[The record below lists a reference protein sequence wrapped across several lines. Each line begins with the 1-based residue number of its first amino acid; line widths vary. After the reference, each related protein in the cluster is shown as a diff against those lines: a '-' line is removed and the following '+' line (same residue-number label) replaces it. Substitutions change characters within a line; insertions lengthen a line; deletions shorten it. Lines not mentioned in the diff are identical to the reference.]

1 MATVIQIKRGTGTSA
16 PGSLVA
22 GELAVTLGTGSQ
34 SDAGDRLFVGDGSNV
49 DVIGGKY
56 FTDMLDQ
63 VHGTLTAASAVI
75 VDSNKAVD
83 ELLIG
88 NHSSNGGALKLNEG
102 TSNGSHFIALK
113 APNAVT
119 ANTTLTLP
127 DGAGTDGQFLQTNGS
142 DTLAWATVTSSF
154 TIAADSGSNDT
165 FNTGQTLTL
174 AGGTGIDSTV
184 SNNQVSFA
192 IDSTVT
198 TLTGSQTLTN
208 KTLTTP
214 IIASLKQSGSNTL
227 TMPAATDTL
236 VGKATT
242 DTLTNKTLTN
252 PIITEIDSG
261 STITLDATTDI
272 ILDADGGDVFFKDG
286 GTTIATLSNTSS
298 DFVIT
303 TGVQDKDF
311 IVKGDDGGSAITA
324 LTLDMS
330 NAGAATF
337 NSTITATG
345 FVIGSADIGEAELE
359 ILDGL
364 TVTTDE
370 VNIIDGDA
378 TVGTTAFA
386 AGDGLVHNDDGT
398 MKQTSVATLDTFL
411 SATTKTLTNKTIA
424 LGSNTVSGTL
434 AQFQTAVT
442 DATLVDLD
450 DSQTLS
456 NKTLAS
462 PVITTQFSIGS
473 AVITEAELE
482 ILDGATATTAELN
495 IIDGD
500 TSATSTTLAD
510 ADRVVVN
517 DNGTMVQVALT
528 DFETYFEGA
537 LDTLS
542 NVTTVG
548 ALNAGSI
555 TSGFGSINN
564 GSSAIT
570 TTGNLSGGT
579 VIVGSSD
586 HGTVKSNGN
595 FDLVMQTG
603 NSSTGSITITDGAN
617 GAITLNPHGTGT
629 VDMSSAR
636 VTSVA
641 DPTGDQDAATKAYVD
656 ATSNGLDVKASVDV
670 ATTADLDYT
679 YANGSSGV
687 GATLTNTANG
697 VVALDGIN
705 LTANMRVLVKDQA
718 GADADQ
724 NGIYTVSTAGASGVA
739 LVLTRATD
747 ADTAAKLTGGAF
759 TFVEQGSTQQD
770 NGYVFT
776 HDGTPTIGTTNL
788 PVSQFS
794 GAGQITAGTGLT
806 KSGNTINAVG
816 SATIIANSDSLE
828 VNSSGTEHQILR
840 SGGSAGTAAT
850 FGQLAL
856 NQSAAVTG
864 TLGFANGGTGLTT
877 FGKGSVLVAN
887 SADTLTALDGGGS
900 NDAVLFYTAS
910 SDTISW
916 ATSLDG
922 GTF

>member
-1 MATVIQIKRGTGTSA
+1 ATV
-16 PGSLVA
+16 V
-22 GELAVTLGTGSQ
+22 
-34 SDAGDRLFVGDGSNV
+34 
-49 DVIGGKY
+49 
-56 FTDMLDQ
+56 
-63 VHGTLTAASAVI
+63 
-75 VDSNKAVD
+75 
-83 ELLIG
+83 
-88 NHSSNGGALKLNEG
+88 
-102 TSNGSHFIALK
+102 
-113 APNAVT
+113 
-119 ANTTLTLP
+119 
-127 DGAGTDGQFLQTNGS
+127 
-142 DTLAWATVTSSF
+142 SSF
-154 TIAADSGSNDT
+154 DIGADSGSDDT
-165 FNTGQTLTL
+165 VNTGEKLTLT
-174 AGGTGIDSTV
+174 GGTGIGTTV
-184 SNNQVSFA
+184 GNNQVTFA
-192 IDSTVT
+192 IDNTVT

-214 IIASLKQSGSNTL
+214 IIA
-227 TMPAATDTL
+227 
-236 VGKATT
+236 
-242 DTLTNKTLTN
+242 
-252 PIITEIDSG
+252 EIDSG
-261 STITLDATTDI
+261 SSITLDATTDI

-286 GTTIATLSNTSS
+286 GTTIATLSNSSS

-311 IVKGDDGGSAITA
+311 VIKGDDGGSAITA

-364 TVTTDE
+364 VVTTTE
-370 VNIIDGDA
+370 LNIMDGDA

-386 AGDGLVHNDDGT
+386 AGDGLVHNDNGT

-434 AQFQTAVT
+434 AEFQSAVT

-517 DNGTMVQVALT
+517 DDGTMKQVALT

-586 HGTVKSNGN
+586 HGVVKSNGN

-617 GAITLNPHGTGT
+617 GAITLDPHGTGT

-656 ATSNGLDVKASVDV
+656 ATS
-670 ATTADLDYT
+670 
-679 YANGSSGV
+679 
-687 GATLTNTANG
+687 
-697 VVALDGIN
+697 
-705 LTANMRVLVKDQA
+705 
-718 GADADQ
+718 
-724 NGIYTVSTAGASGVA
+724 
-739 LVLTRATD
+739 
-747 ADTAAKLTGGAF
+747 
-759 TFVEQGSTQQD
+759 
-770 NGYVFT
+770 
-776 HDGTPTIGTTNL
+776 
-788 PVSQFS
+788 
-794 GAGQITAGTGLT
+794 
-806 KSGNTINAVG
+806 
-816 SATIIANSDSLE
+816 
-828 VNSSGTEHQILR
+828 
-840 SGGSAGTAAT
+840 
-850 FGQLAL
+850 
-856 NQSAAVTG
+856 
-864 TLGFANGGTGLTT
+864 
-877 FGKGSVLVAN
+877 
-887 SADTLTALDGGGS
+887 
-900 NDAVLFYTAS
+900 
-910 SDTISW
+910 
-916 ATSLDG
+916 
-922 GTF
+922 

>member
-22 GELAVTLGTGSQ
+22 GELAVTLGAGSQ
-34 SDAGDRLFVGDGSNV
+34 GNAGDRLFVGDGSNV

-102 TSNGSHFIALK
+102 TSNGSHYIALK

-127 DGAGTDGQFLQTNGS
+127 DGAGSSGQFLQTNGS
-142 DTLAWATVTSSF
+142 DTLAWATVVSSF
-154 TIAADSGSNDT
+154 DVGADSGSDDT
-165 FNTGQTLTL
+165 VNTGEKLTL
-174 AGGTGIDSTV
+174 AGGTGIDTTV

-198 TLTGSQTLTN
+198 TLAGTQTLTN
-208 KTLTTP
+208 KTLTSP
-214 IIASLKQSGSNTL
+214 VLNS
-227 TMPAATDTL
+227 P
-236 VGKATT
+236 
-242 DTLTNKTLTN
+242 
-252 PIITEIDSG
+252 
-261 STITLDATTDI
+261 TI
-272 ILDADGGDVFFKDG
+272 
-286 GTTIATLSNTSS
+286 GTQFT
-298 DFVIT
+298 
-303 TGVQDKDF
+303 
-311 IVKGDDGGSAITA
+311 
-324 LTLDMS
+324 
-330 NAGAATF
+330 
-337 NSTITATG
+337 
-345 FVIGSADIGEAELE
+345 IGSATITEAELE
-359 ILDGL
+359 ILDGAN
-364 TVTTDE
+364 VTTAE
-370 VNIIDGDA
+370 LNIMDGN
-378 TVGTTAFA
+378 TSVGTTAFA
-386 AGDGLVHNDDGT
+386 GGDGLVTNDNGT
-398 MKQTSVATLDTFL
+398 MQQTSVDTLDTYL
-411 SATTKTLTNKTIA
+411 AATTKTLT
-424 LGSNTVSGTL
+424 
-434 AQFQTAVT
+434 
-442 DATLVDLD
+442 
-450 DSQTLS
+450 

-517 DNGTMVQVALT
+517 DDGTMVQVALT

-586 HGTVKSNGN
+586 HGVVKSNGN

-603 NSSTGSITITDGAN
+603 NSSTGSVTITDGAN

-670 ATTADLDYT
+670 ATTADLNYT
-679 YANGSSGV
+679 YSNGSSGV

-856 NQSAAVTG
+856 NQSAAITG

-900 NDAVLFYTAS
+900 NDGVLFYTAS

>member
-102 TSNGSHFIALK
+102 TSNGSHYIALK

-127 DGAGTDGQFLQTNGS
+127 DGAGSNGQFLQTNGS
-142 DTLAWATVTSSF
+142 DTLAWATVVSSF
-154 TIAADSGSNDT
+154 DIGADSGSDDT
-165 FNTGQTLTL
+165 VNTGEKLTLT
-174 AGGTGIDSTV
+174 GGTGIGTTV
-184 SNNQVSFA
+184 GNNQVTFA
-192 IDSTVT
+192 IDNTVT

-214 IIASLKQSGSNTL
+214 IIA
-227 TMPAATDTL
+227 
-236 VGKATT
+236 
-242 DTLTNKTLTN
+242 
-252 PIITEIDSG
+252 EIDSG
-261 STITLDATTDI
+261 SSITLDATTDI

-286 GTTIATLSNTSS
+286 GTTIATLSNSSS

-311 IVKGDDGGSAITA
+311 VIKGDDGGSAITA

-364 TVTTDE
+364 VVTTTE
-370 VNIIDGDA
+370 LNIMDGDA

-386 AGDGLVHNDDGT
+386 AGDGLVHNDNGT

-434 AQFQTAVT
+434 AEFQSAVT

-517 DNGTMVQVALT
+517 DDGTMKQVALT

-586 HGTVKSNGN
+586 HGVVKSNGN

-670 ATTADLDYT
+670 ATTADLNYT
-679 YANGSSGV
+679 YSNGSSGV

-776 HDGTPTIGTTNL
+776 HNGTPTIGTDNL
-788 PVSQFS
+788 TVSQFS

-887 SADTLTALDGGGS
+887 AADTLTALDGGGS
-900 NDAVLFYTAS
+900 NDGVLFYTAS

>member
-102 TSNGSHFIALK
+102 TSNGSHYIALK

-127 DGAGTDGQFLQTNGS
+127 DGAGSNGQFLQTNGS
-142 DTLAWATVTSSF
+142 DTLAWATVVSSF
-154 TIAADSGSNDT
+154 DVGADSGSDDT
-165 FNTGQTLTL
+165 VNTGEKLTL
-174 AGGTGIDSTV
+174 AGGTGIDTTV

-198 TLTGSQTLTN
+198 TLAGSQTLTN

-214 IIASLKQSGSNTL
+214 IIA
-227 TMPAATDTL
+227 
-236 VGKATT
+236 
-242 DTLTNKTLTN
+242 
-252 PIITEIDSG
+252 EIDSG
-261 STITLDATTDI
+261 SSITLDATTDI

-286 GTTIATLSNTSS
+286 GTTIATLSNSSS

-311 IVKGDDGGSAITA
+311 VIKGDDGGSAITA

-364 TVTTDE
+364 NVTTAE
-370 VNIIDGDA
+370 LNIMDGN
-378 TVGTTAFA
+378 TSVGTDAFA
-386 AGDGLVHNDDGT
+386 GGDGLVTNDNGT
-398 MKQTSVATLDTFL
+398 MKQTSVDTLDTYL
-411 SATTKTLTNKTIA
+411 AATTKTLT
-424 LGSNTVSGTL
+424 
-434 AQFQTAVT
+434 
-442 DATLVDLD
+442 
-450 DSQTLS
+450 

-517 DNGTMVQVALT
+517 DDGTMKQVALT

-586 HGTVKSNGN
+586 HGVVKSNGN

-670 ATTADLDYT
+670 ATTADLNYT
-679 YANGSSGV
+679 YSNGSSGV

-887 SADTLTALDGGGS
+887 AADTLTALDGGGS
-900 NDAVLFYTAS
+900 NDGVLFYTAS